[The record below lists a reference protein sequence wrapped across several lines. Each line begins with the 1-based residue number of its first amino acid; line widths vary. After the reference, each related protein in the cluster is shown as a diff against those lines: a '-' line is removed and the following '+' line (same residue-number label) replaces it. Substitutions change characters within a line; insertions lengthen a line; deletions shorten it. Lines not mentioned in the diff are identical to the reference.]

1 MTIWSRSVK
10 RVANIVINLYMENRE
25 QQILSEIKALMSSV
39 RMQLEQLDVKMAEL
53 QQIYDP
59 QSVEVEEID
68 LGFDM
73 PEVAFAAAGV
83 AVQAVSNMVEGVEE
97 ESVEPVADEPVEDNQ
112 QETVSADEIPEEQPE
127 DDVDDLPFFDTPESE
142 EIVVDEAE
150 ETDEADVDE
159 AEEAEETDA
168 DVADSEV
175 EETEEDDTLE
185 VEETESKIEET
196 ESEVEVLQDID
207 DLPELVS
214 DDEVE
219 ESAQQQDMPEEEDL
233 PLFALE
239 EDAPVTLLE
248 TAIAASPKSAVID
261 VMTAKQAWR
270 TDMPGSPVK
279 DIRAAIALVDRAL
292 FINKLFAEDAA
303 AFMET
308 INAVNQMSTLDEAV
322 EYLASVHPSWNFE
335 SDIVYRF
342 MMAIRRK
349 VN

>member
-1 MTIWSRSVK
+1 
-10 RVANIVINLYMENRE
+10 MENRE

-39 RMQLEQLDVKMAEL
+39 RLQLEQLDVKMAEL
-53 QQIYDP
+53 QQVYDP

-73 PEVAFAAAGV
+73 PEIAFVAAGEVVEAAAE
-83 AVQAVSNMVEGVEE
+83 AVK
-97 ESVEPVADEPVEDNQ
+97 
-112 QETVSADEIPEEQPE
+112 
-127 DDVDDLPFFDTPESE
+127 DDLPFYDTPQTCEVE
-142 EIVVDEAE
+142 DIPEA
-150 ETDEADVDE
+150 
-159 AEEAEETDA
+159 
-168 DVADSEV
+168 SEV
-175 EETEEDDTLE
+175 EGPEF
-185 VEETESKIEET
+185 
-196 ESEVEVLQDID
+196 SEVEV
-207 DLPELVS
+207 PE
-214 DDEVE
+214 EVE
-219 ESAQQQDMPEEEDL
+219 IEAEAEEISEVEVPESPAAEVEDIPEIEEEEDL
-233 PLFALE
+233 PLFAVE
-239 EDAPVTLLE
+239 EEAPATLLE

-292 FINKLFAEDAA
+292 FINKLFGEDAA

-308 INAVNQMSTLDEAV
+308 INAVNQMTTLDEAV
-322 EYLASVHPSWNFE
+322 EYLASAHPTWNFE

>member
-1 MTIWSRSVK
+1 
-10 RVANIVINLYMENRE
+10 MENRE

-83 AVQAVSNMVEGVEE
+83 AVEAVSNMVEDVEE
-97 ESVEPVADEPVEDNQ
+97 ESVEDNQ

-142 EIVVDEAE
+142 EIVAGEAE
-150 ETDEADVDE
+150 ETDEAEVDEADESDVDE

-168 DVADSEV
+168 DVADSDV

-196 ESEVEVLQDID
+196 ESEIEVLQDID

-214 DDEVE
+214 DGEVE

-303 AFMET
+303 SFMET

-322 EYLASVHPSWNFE
+322 EYLASAHPSWNFE

>member
-1 MTIWSRSVK
+1 
-10 RVANIVINLYMENRE
+10 MENRE

-83 AVQAVSNMVEGVEE
+83 AVEAASNMVEDVEE
-97 ESVEPVADEPVEDNQ
+97 ESVEDNQ

-127 DDVDDLPFFDTPESE
+127 DDVDDLPFFDTTESE
-142 EIVVDEAE
+142 EEAADEA
-150 ETDEADVDE
+150 DESDVDE

-168 DVADSEV
+168 DV
-175 EETEEDDTLE
+175 EETEEDDLLE
-185 VEETESKIEET
+185 VEET

-207 DLPELVS
+207 DLPELVP

-322 EYLASVHPSWNFE
+322 EYLASAHPSWNFE

>member
-1 MTIWSRSVK
+1 
-10 RVANIVINLYMENRE
+10 MENRE

-39 RMQLEQLDVKMAEL
+39 RLQLEQLDVKMAEL
-53 QQIYDP
+53 QQVYDP

-73 PEVAFAAAGV
+73 PEMAFVAAGEVVEAAAE
-83 AVQAVSNMVEGVEE
+83 AVK
-97 ESVEPVADEPVEDNQ
+97 
-112 QETVSADEIPEEQPE
+112 
-127 DDVDDLPFFDTPESE
+127 DDLPFYDTPQTCEVE
-142 EIVVDEAE
+142 DIPEA
-150 ETDEADVDE
+150 
-159 AEEAEETDA
+159 
-168 DVADSEV
+168 SEV
-175 EETEEDDTLE
+175 EGPEF
-185 VEETESKIEET
+185 
-196 ESEVEVLQDID
+196 SEVEV
-207 DLPELVS
+207 PE
-214 DDEVE
+214 EVE
-219 ESAQQQDMPEEEDL
+219 IEAEAEEISEVEVPESPAAEVEDIPAAEVEDIPEIEEEEDL
-233 PLFALE
+233 PLFAVE
-239 EDAPVTLLE
+239 EEAPATLLE

-292 FINKLFAEDAA
+292 FINKLFGEDAA

-308 INAVNQMSTLDEAV
+308 INAVNQMTTLDEAV
-322 EYLASVHPSWNFE
+322 EYLASAHPTWNFE

>member
-1 MTIWSRSVK
+1 
-10 RVANIVINLYMENRE
+10 MENRE

-39 RMQLEQLDVKMAEL
+39 RLQLEQLDVKMAEL

-83 AVQAVSNMVEGVEE
+83 AVETVSNMVEDVEE

-142 EIVVDEAE
+142 EEAADEA
-150 ETDEADVDE
+150 DESDVDE
-159 AEEAEETDA
+159 AEEVEETDA
-168 DVADSEV
+168 DVADSDV
-175 EETEEDDTLE
+175 EETEEDDILE
-185 VEETESKIEET
+185 VEETESEIDET
-196 ESEVEVLQDID
+196 ESEIDETESEIED

-322 EYLASVHPSWNFE
+322 EYLASAHPSWNFE

>member
-1 MTIWSRSVK
+1 
-10 RVANIVINLYMENRE
+10 MENRE

-39 RMQLEQLDVKMAEL
+39 RLQLEQLDVKMAEL
-53 QQIYDP
+53 QQVYDP

-73 PEVAFAAAGV
+73 PEMAFVAAGEVVDAAAE
-83 AVQAVSNMVEGVEE
+83 AVK
-97 ESVEPVADEPVEDNQ
+97 
-112 QETVSADEIPEEQPE
+112 
-127 DDVDDLPFFDTPESE
+127 DDLPFYDTPQTCEVE
-142 EIVVDEAE
+142 DIPEA
-150 ETDEADVDE
+150 
-159 AEEAEETDA
+159 
-168 DVADSEV
+168 SEV
-175 EETEEDDTLE
+175 EGPEF
-185 VEETESKIEET
+185 
-196 ESEVEVLQDID
+196 SEVEV
-207 DLPELVS
+207 PE
-214 DDEVE
+214 EVE
-219 ESAQQQDMPEEEDL
+219 IEAEAEAEDISEVEVPESPAAEVEDIPEIEEEEDL
-233 PLFALE
+233 PLFAVE
-239 EDAPVTLLE
+239 EEAPATLLE

-292 FINKLFAEDAA
+292 FINKLFGEDAA

-308 INAVNQMSTLDEAV
+308 INAVNQMTTLDEAV
-322 EYLASVHPSWNFE
+322 EYLASAHPTWNFE

>member
-1 MTIWSRSVK
+1 
-10 RVANIVINLYMENRE
+10 MENTQ

-53 QQIYDP
+53 QQVYDP

-73 PEVAFAAAGV
+73 PEMAFVAAGEVVEAAAE
-83 AVQAVSNMVEGVEE
+83 AVK
-97 ESVEPVADEPVEDNQ
+97 
-112 QETVSADEIPEEQPE
+112 
-127 DDVDDLPFFDTPESE
+127 DDLPFYDTPQTCEVE
-142 EIVVDEAE
+142 DIPEA
-150 ETDEADVDE
+150 
-159 AEEAEETDA
+159 
-168 DVADSEV
+168 SEV
-175 EETEEDDTLE
+175 EGPEF
-185 VEETESKIEET
+185 
-196 ESEVEVLQDID
+196 SEVEV
-207 DLPELVS
+207 PE
-214 DDEVE
+214 EVE
-219 ESAQQQDMPEEEDL
+219 IEAEAEAEDISEVEVPESPAAEVEDIPEIEEEEDL
-233 PLFALE
+233 PLFAVE
-239 EDAPVTLLE
+239 EEAPATLLE

-292 FINKLFAEDAA
+292 FINKLFGEDAA

-308 INAVNQMSTLDEAV
+308 INAVNQMTTLDEAV
-322 EYLASVHPSWNFE
+322 EYLASAHPTWNFE

>member
-1 MTIWSRSVK
+1 
-10 RVANIVINLYMENRE
+10 MENRE

-39 RMQLEQLDVKMAEL
+39 RLQLEQLDVKMAEL
-53 QQIYDP
+53 QQVYDP

-73 PEVAFAAAGV
+73 PEMAFVAAGEVVEAAAE
-83 AVQAVSNMVEGVEE
+83 AVK
-97 ESVEPVADEPVEDNQ
+97 
-112 QETVSADEIPEEQPE
+112 
-127 DDVDDLPFFDTPESE
+127 DDLPFYDTPQTCEVE
-142 EIVVDEAE
+142 DIPEA
-150 ETDEADVDE
+150 
-159 AEEAEETDA
+159 
-168 DVADSEV
+168 SEV
-175 EETEEDDTLE
+175 EGPEF
-185 VEETESKIEET
+185 
-196 ESEVEVLQDID
+196 SEVEV
-207 DLPELVS
+207 PE
-214 DDEVE
+214 EVE
-219 ESAQQQDMPEEEDL
+219 IEAEAEEISEVEVPESQAAEVEDIPEIEEEEDL
-233 PLFALE
+233 PLFAVE
-239 EDAPVTLLE
+239 EEAPETLLE

-292 FINKLFAEDAA
+292 FINKLFGEDAA

-308 INAVNQMSTLDEAV
+308 INAVNQMTTLDEAV
-322 EYLASVHPSWNFE
+322 GYLASAHPTWNFE

>member
-1 MTIWSRSVK
+1 
-10 RVANIVINLYMENRE
+10 MENRE

-39 RMQLEQLDVKMAEL
+39 RLQLEQLDVKMAEL
-53 QQIYDP
+53 QQVYDP

-73 PEVAFAAAGV
+73 PEMAFVAAGEVVEAAAEV
-83 AVQAVSNMVEGVEE
+83 VK
-97 ESVEPVADEPVEDNQ
+97 
-112 QETVSADEIPEEQPE
+112 
-127 DDVDDLPFFDTPESE
+127 DDLPFYDTPQTCEVE
-142 EIVVDEAE
+142 DIPEA
-150 ETDEADVDE
+150 
-159 AEEAEETDA
+159 
-168 DVADSEV
+168 SEV
-175 EETEEDDTLE
+175 EGPEF
-185 VEETESKIEET
+185 
-196 ESEVEVLQDID
+196 SEVEV
-207 DLPELVS
+207 PE
-214 DDEVE
+214 EVE
-219 ESAQQQDMPEEEDL
+219 IEAEAEAEDISEVEVPESPAAEVEDIPEIEEEEDL
-233 PLFALE
+233 PLFAVE
-239 EDAPVTLLE
+239 EEAPATLLE

-292 FINKLFAEDAA
+292 FINKLFGEDAA

-308 INAVNQMSTLDEAV
+308 INAVNQMTTLDEAV
-322 EYLASVHPSWNFE
+322 EYLASAHPTWNFE

>member
-1 MTIWSRSVK
+1 
-10 RVANIVINLYMENRE
+10 MENRE

-39 RMQLEQLDVKMAEL
+39 RLQLEQLDVKMAEL
-53 QQIYDP
+53 QQVYDP

-73 PEVAFAAAGV
+73 PEMAFVAAGEVVEAAAE
-83 AVQAVSNMVEGVEE
+83 AVK
-97 ESVEPVADEPVEDNQ
+97 
-112 QETVSADEIPEEQPE
+112 
-127 DDVDDLPFFDTPESE
+127 DDLPFYDTPQTCEVE
-142 EIVVDEAE
+142 DIPEA
-150 ETDEADVDE
+150 
-159 AEEAEETDA
+159 
-168 DVADSEV
+168 SEV
-175 EETEEDDTLE
+175 EGPEF
-185 VEETESKIEET
+185 
-196 ESEVEVLQDID
+196 SEVEV
-207 DLPELVS
+207 PE
-214 DDEVE
+214 EVE
-219 ESAQQQDMPEEEDL
+219 IEAEAEDISEVEVPESPAAEVEDSPAAEVEDIPEIEEEEDL
-233 PLFALE
+233 PLFAVE
-239 EDAPVTLLE
+239 EEAPATLLE

-292 FINKLFAEDAA
+292 FINKLFGEDAA

-308 INAVNQMSTLDEAV
+308 INAVNQMTTLDEAV
-322 EYLASVHPSWNFE
+322 EYLASAHPTWNFE

>member
-1 MTIWSRSVK
+1 
-10 RVANIVINLYMENRE
+10 MENRE

-39 RMQLEQLDVKMAEL
+39 RLQLEQLDVKMAEL

-59 QSVEVEEID
+59 QPVEVEEID

-83 AVQAVSNMVEGVEE
+83 AVEAVSNMVEDVEE
-97 ESVEPVADEPVEDNQ
+97 ESVEDNQ

-168 DVADSEV
+168 DVADSDV
-175 EETEEDDTLE
+175 EETEEDDLLEVEETESE
-185 VEETESKIEET
+185 VEETESKIDET

-322 EYLASVHPSWNFE
+322 EYLASAHPSWNFE

>member
-1 MTIWSRSVK
+1 
-10 RVANIVINLYMENRE
+10 MENRE

-39 RMQLEQLDVKMAEL
+39 RLQLEQLDVKMAEL
-53 QQIYDP
+53 QQVYDP

-73 PEVAFAAAGV
+73 PEMAFVAAGEVVEAAAE
-83 AVQAVSNMVEGVEE
+83 AVK
-97 ESVEPVADEPVEDNQ
+97 
-112 QETVSADEIPEEQPE
+112 
-127 DDVDDLPFFDTPESE
+127 DDLPFYDTPQTCEVEDIPEASE
-142 EIVVDEAE
+142 VEGPEFSEVEVPEEVEIEAEAE
-150 ETDEADVDE
+150 EI
-159 AEEAEETDA
+159 
-168 DVADSEV
+168 SEV
-175 EETEEDDTLE
+175 EVPESPAAEVEDISETEED
-185 VEETESKIEET
+185 
-196 ESEVEVLQDID
+196 
-207 DLPELVS
+207 
-214 DDEVE
+214 
-219 ESAQQQDMPEEEDL
+219 EDL
-233 PLFALE
+233 PLFAVE
-239 EDAPVTLLE
+239 EEAPATLLE

-292 FINKLFAEDAA
+292 FINKLFGEDAA

-308 INAVNQMSTLDEAV
+308 INAVNQMTTLDEAV
-322 EYLASVHPSWNFE
+322 EYLASAHPTWNFE

>member
-1 MTIWSRSVK
+1 
-10 RVANIVINLYMENRE
+10 MENRE
-25 QQILSEIKALMSSV
+25 QQILSEIKVLMSSV
-39 RMQLEQLDVKMAEL
+39 RLQLEQLDVKMAEL

-83 AVQAVSNMVEGVEE
+83 AAEAVSNMVEDVEE

-168 DVADSEV
+168 DVADSDV

-214 DDEVE
+214 DGEVE

-322 EYLASVHPSWNFE
+322 EYLASAHPSWNFE

>member
-1 MTIWSRSVK
+1 
-10 RVANIVINLYMENRE
+10 MENRE

-39 RMQLEQLDVKMAEL
+39 RLQLEQLDVKMAEL

-83 AVQAVSNMVEGVEE
+83 AVEAVSNMVEDVEE

-142 EIVVDEAE
+142 EEAADEA
-150 ETDEADVDE
+150 DESDVDE

-168 DVADSEV
+168 DVADSDV

-185 VEETESKIEET
+185 VEETESKIE
-196 ESEVEVLQDID
+196 VLQDID
-207 DLPELVS
+207 DLPELVP

-248 TAIAASPKSAVID
+248 TAIAASSKSAVID

-322 EYLASVHPSWNFE
+322 EYLASAHPSWNFE

>member
-1 MTIWSRSVK
+1 
-10 RVANIVINLYMENRE
+10 MENRE

-39 RMQLEQLDVKMAEL
+39 RLQLEQLDVKMAEL

-83 AVQAVSNMVEGVEE
+83 AVEAVSNMVEDVEE

-142 EIVVDEAE
+142 EIVVGEAE
-150 ETDEADVDE
+150 ETDEAEVDE
-159 AEEAEETDA
+159 AEVAEETDA
-168 DVADSEV
+168 DMADSDV

-185 VEETESKIEET
+185 VEETESKIEETESEIEET

-322 EYLASVHPSWNFE
+322 EYLASAHPSWNFE

>member
-83 AVQAVSNMVEGVEE
+83 AVQAASNMMEDLEE

-112 QETVSADEIPEEQPE
+112 QETVSADEIPEEKPE

-142 EIVVDEAE
+142 EIVAGEAE
-150 ETDEADVDE
+150 ETDEAEVDE

-168 DVADSEV
+168 DVADSDV
-175 EETEEDDTLE
+175 EETEEDDIQE
-185 VEETESKIEET
+185 VEETESEI
-196 ESEVEVLQDID
+196 EVLQDID

>member
-1 MTIWSRSVK
+1 
-10 RVANIVINLYMENRE
+10 MENRE

-39 RMQLEQLDVKMAEL
+39 RLQLEQLDVKMAEL
-53 QQIYDP
+53 QQVYDP

-73 PEVAFAAAGV
+73 PEMAFVAAGEVVEAAAE
-83 AVQAVSNMVEGVEE
+83 AVK
-97 ESVEPVADEPVEDNQ
+97 
-112 QETVSADEIPEEQPE
+112 
-127 DDVDDLPFFDTPESE
+127 DDLPFYDTPQTCEVE
-142 EIVVDEAE
+142 DIPEA
-150 ETDEADVDE
+150 
-159 AEEAEETDA
+159 
-168 DVADSEV
+168 SEV
-175 EETEEDDTLE
+175 EGPEF
-185 VEETESKIEET
+185 
-196 ESEVEVLQDID
+196 SEVEV
-207 DLPELVS
+207 PE
-214 DDEVE
+214 EVE
-219 ESAQQQDMPEEEDL
+219 IEAEAEDISEVEVPESPAAEVEDIPEIEEEEDL
-233 PLFALE
+233 PLFAVE
-239 EDAPVTLLE
+239 EEAPATLLE

-292 FINKLFAEDAA
+292 FINKLFGEDAA

-308 INAVNQMSTLDEAV
+308 INAVNQMTTLDEAV
-322 EYLASVHPSWNFE
+322 EYLASAHPTWNFE